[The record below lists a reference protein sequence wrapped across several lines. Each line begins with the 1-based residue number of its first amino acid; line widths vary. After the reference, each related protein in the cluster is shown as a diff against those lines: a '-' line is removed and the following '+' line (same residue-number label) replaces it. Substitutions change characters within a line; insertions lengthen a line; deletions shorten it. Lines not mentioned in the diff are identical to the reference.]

1 MKDIKRY
8 RAAFTKA
15 LGCEEKD
22 FEMKPYMDGGKGGP
36 MLAKYGDVIYKVN
49 SSDDLYQYAEAHLTD
64 ELAFHL
70 PPYIVNEIMEDI
82 HVTEKFYSK
91 LLNGISKDHKDEFAL
106 MLSIYNATQ
115 GDFWE
120 ILYEHADPLLYAKAV
135 NAATE
140 MYDLGILKGEL
151 VEEWIANGDE
161 LLSMHVEGIFKEV
174 VFNEDTP
181 SEKCFYIYDV
191 DYVFY
196 E

>member
-1 MKDIKRY
+1 MKDIKLY
-8 RAAFTKA
+8 KAAFMEA
-15 LGCEEKD
+15 LECEEKD
-22 FEMKPYMDGGKGGP
+22 FEMKPYMDGNKGGP
-36 MLAKYGDVIYKVN
+36 MLAKYGDAVYKVN

-70 PPYIVNEIMEDI
+70 PPYIVSDIMEDI
-82 HVTEKFYSK
+82 HASEKFYSK
-91 LLNGISKDHKDEFAL
+91 LLDGIRKEHKEELAL
-106 MLSIYNATQ
+106 LLSVYNTTQ
-115 GDFWE
+115 GDFWG
-120 ILYEHADPLLYAKAV
+120 ILYEHADPLLCAKAV

-140 MYDLGILKGEL
+140 MYDLEILKGEL
-151 VEEWIANGDE
+151 VEEWVVNGDE

-181 SEKCFYIYDV
+181 SEECFYIYDV